1 MIKEQGMAKNK
12 FEVYRKGYKP
22 EKSTNRLWPLYG
34 AGLDN
39 LGKDDKLI
47 EIPMPNY
54 GPDELLVRHDAC
66 GLCFSDIKIIKLGE
80 EHPRIYRKMKG
91 NPVVLGHEVSMTVV
105 GVGNNLKDQYLPGDR
120 FILQADIFVNGIGYA
135 YGYEIQ
141 GGLSE
146 YNVIDQRVLNGDNGN
161 YLIPI
166 KPQTGYAESALVEP
180 WACVIAAYYLKYRE
194 AIKDKGT
201 AWFIGPETRSFSIS
215 QGFDQKS
222 HPEVIKLTNM
232 DGALGKWLRKKA
244 KELGINVIEI
254 DQLPEIS
261 GDPEDADLAD
271 DIVLLSPTPDLIE
284 KMSPFLTFK
293 GILAFSS
300 KEKLNRS
307 VNIDVGC
314 IHYNRWVFVGGSDT
328 DIAKVYSHT
337 PVRSTL
343 KNGGKAMFVGAGG
356 PMGRMHVQHAI
367 ETSNPPRLI
376 VCSDVSDDRLK
387 DLKDSYSLEAR
398 EKGIEWLCVNPTNK
412 EAYDKAMEQFKVN
425 GFDDIIMLAPIP
437 TVISDAA
444 RWLSPKGVMN
454 IFAGV
459 ARGTTS
465 LLDLNDAIFNDVR
478 IIGHSASSI
487 EDMITMLNEVEAGQ
501 LSTNRSVAAVG
512 SLEAVKDGLQ
522 ALMDATF
529 PGKVVIFPNI
539 KSLPLTSLNG
549 LKSRLPEVFS
559 KLKNGKEWTLE
570 AEQAFLEAMLE

>member
-1 MIKEQGMAKNK
+1 
-12 FEVYRKGYKP
+12 
-22 EKSTNRLWPLYG
+22 LYG
-34 AGLDN
+34 AGLEN
-39 LGKDDKLI
+39 LGKDGKLI
-47 EIPMPNY
+47 EKSMPFF

-80 EHPRIYRKMKG
+80 EHPRIYRKMKE

-105 GVGNNLKDQYLPGDR
+105 GVGENLKALYHAGDR
-120 FILQADIFVNGIGYA
+120 FILQADIFVNGVGYA

-180 WACVIAAYYLKYRE
+180 WACVIAAYYLQYRT
-194 AIKDKGT
+194 ALKDNGI
-201 AWFIGPETRSFSIS
+201 AWFIGPESRAYSIS
-215 QGFDQKS
+215 QGFDEKT
-222 HPEVIKLTNM
+222 HPQVLKLTKM
-232 DGALGKWLRKKA
+232 DGTLGKWLRQKA
-244 KELGINVIEI
+244 QELGIKVVEI
-254 DQLPEIS
+254 DQIPEIS
-261 GDPEDADLAD
+261 EDPTDTDLAD
-271 DIVLLSPTPDLIE
+271 DIVLLSPSPDLIE
-284 KMSPFLTFK
+284 KISPFLTFK

-300 KEKLNRS
+300 EEKLTRS
-307 VNIDVGC
+307 VNIDVGR
-314 IHYNRWVFVGGSDT
+314 IHYNRWVFVGGKDT
-328 DIAKVYSHT
+328 DIAMLYSRT
-337 PVRSTL
+337 PVRSAL
-343 KNGGKAMFVGAGG
+343 KNGGKVMFVGAGG

-367 ETSNPPRLI
+367 ETANPPGMI

-387 DLKDSYSLEAR
+387 DLEDSYSSEAR
-398 EKGIEWLCVNPTNK
+398 ENGIEWLCVNPTKK
-412 EAYDKAMEQFKVN
+412 EDYDKAMQQFRVN

-437 TVISDAA
+437 SVISDAA
-444 RWLSPKGVMN
+444 RWLAPKGVMN

-459 ARGTTS
+459 PRGTTA

-478 IIGHSASSI
+478 VIGHSASSI
-487 EDMITMLNEVEAGQ
+487 EDMITMLNEVETGQ

-539 KSLPLTSLNG
+539 KPLPLTSLKG
-549 LKSRLPEVFS
+549 LKSILPEVYS
-559 KLKNGKEWTLE
+559 KLKNGKEWTKE